1 MDLIKNIATFINP
14 FGTIAVLLLAVLV
27 LLFFVNSKKNGL
39 KTFIFIFTILA
50 FAGAFIVNIAGF
62 LRNGAFSDNLFTSGI
77 AQIIEISYI
86 LIISLIIFIIIFVFN
101 RSSESFL
108 KLALIFLFSSS
119 ALIFFTISRNF
130 IAFFASLVFFLISL
144 FALITLISETD
155 VFVLKNRNITR
166 KSSDAEYHSR
176 AYMSIS
182 KFFLAVLFSVLF
194 IFFGTS
200 LLYGVSDFKNFIQLS
215 EGVAAFK
222 GNLGFVFV
230 IFGIAIYLYFGF
242 FPFHS
247 PYTKITSRISPDSS
261 YLIWFYYFLPG
272 VIFITRLSS
281 IIYTVNNDFKTV
293 LVISLSLMVIVSTA
307 GSGLAVL
314 KTNNL
319 RKITANLVLLI
330 FTGNIFNLLLY
341 MVDYIN
347 EDTYRMLNYSGLSL
361 LVLSFLPVSVI
372 FTLAEKRTGY
382 NDIKR
387 LKTMFTGNKA
397 VPASFVIGCISLMGI
412 PAFAGFSHKNHYVDI
427 IGKAFQGGLDN
438 LSPMLGWLII
448 FTAIIYIAFFTACIL
463 RVLISGLSGK
473 TSTDDKSVSFSK
485 PLLIFLYFFM
495 LLIII
500 AGIFYLL
507 GLFGI
512 STSVLNF
519 SEIKL
524 F

>member
-1 MDLIKNIATFINP
+1 VDLIKNIATFINP

-27 LLFFVNSKKNGL
+27 LLFFANSKKNGL

-242 FPFHS
+242 F
-247 PYTKITSRISPDSS
+247 RQ
-261 YLIWFYYFLPG
+261 G
-272 VIFITRLSS
+272 
-281 IIYTVNNDFKTV
+281 
-293 LVISLSLMVIVSTA
+293 
-307 GSGLAVL
+307 
-314 KTNNL
+314 
-319 RKITANLVLLI
+319 
-330 FTGNIFNLLLY
+330 
-341 MVDYIN
+341 
-347 EDTYRMLNYSGLSL
+347 
-361 LVLSFLPVSVI
+361 
-372 FTLAEKRTGY
+372 
-382 NDIKR
+382 
-387 LKTMFTGNKA
+387 
-397 VPASFVIGCISLMGI
+397 
-412 PAFAGFSHKNHYVDI
+412 KNH
-427 IGKAFQGGLDN
+427 
-438 LSPMLGWLII
+438 
-448 FTAIIYIAFFTACIL
+448 
-463 RVLISGLSGK
+463 
-473 TSTDDKSVSFSK
+473 
-485 PLLIFLYFFM
+485 
-495 LLIII
+495 
-500 AGIFYLL
+500 
-507 GLFGI
+507 
-512 STSVLNF
+512 
-519 SEIKL
+519 
-524 F
+524 